1 MSTTENDVLSSLVNN
16 KSANNMPESLG
27 AVSSVLD
34 SYKRSRETKSMSIRV
49 SRDVYEFIR
58 KESKK
63 CDGTISSLAGDI
75 LNEVLKPFIK

>member
-16 KSANNMPESLG
+16 KSTNSVPESFG
-27 AVSSVLD
+27 TVSNVLD
-34 SYKRSRETKSMSIRV
+34 SYKRTRETKSISIRV
-49 SRDVYEFIR
+49 NRDVYEFIR